1 MLWNDIVYVSLLLL
15 SMAFGCFYRTIKKSH
30 VKQWTAT
37 VLGFALVICVSGSSA
52 LHPIFTVLINAII
65 ITNLSWKS
73 LFYRKCHLVSL
84 YFSFFYL
91 LVIFRFSDYF
101 GLPNPPTH
109 TNLVVMILTLK
120 LPGLAFEINSA
131 ATASSND
138 IQGANSDA
146 FKKIDFMDVI
156 HYSFSYMGVLTGPY
170 YRYRTYWDS
179 LHRPFSNYVDPWPL
193 TYYKLKQIV
202 AFIPLFLIMNHLF
215 PSDYTQTIE
224 YEELNFLYRF
234 LYIYPTFACFRLR
247 MYIGMALAEC
257 VCQMSGLGAYPV
269 CCQSAPGLG
278 PRDYKTVEKLS
289 FDHKR
294 AKMEEQDFE
303 TVHNMNVWEVEFS
316 PFVRHTMKMWNT
328 CIQYW
333 MAVCIYKRFPYKSL
347 RTVITLTLSAL
358 WHGYAAGYYFCIC
371 QVPLYLSFEDIC
383 IKFYNQCEENGFARK
398 VWRFFLWWAKLTCMA
413 YLGVPFQLLR
423 FQEIIHF
430 YKSLYFSGHILGLGL
445 YLIVRI
451 LKPYLLN
458 RRQTDEEHKNK

>member
-1 MLWNDIVYVSLLLL
+1 MLWNDVVYVSLLLL
-15 SMAFGCFYRTIKKSH
+15 CMAFGCFYRTIKESQ
-30 VKQWTAT
+30 VKQWIAT

-52 LHPIFTVLINAII
+52 LHPIVTVVINAII
-65 ITNLSWKS
+65 ITNLSWK
-73 LFYRKCHLVSL
+73 KCHLVSL

-101 GLPNPPTH
+101 GLPNPSTH

-131 ATASSND
+131 ATAPSND

-146 FKKIDFMDVI
+146 FKKIAFMDVI

-179 LHRPFSNYVDPWPL
+179 LHRPFSNYVDPWPH

-202 AFIPLFLIMNHLF
+202 AFIALFLIMSHLF

-224 YEELNFLYRF
+224 FEELSFLYRF
-234 LYIYPTFACFRLR
+234 LYMYPTFACFRLR
-247 MYIGMALAEC
+247 MYIGMSLAEC

-269 CCQSAPGLG
+269 CCQSAPGRG

-294 AKMEEQDFE
+294 AKMEVQDFE
-303 TVHNMNVWEVEFS
+303 TVHNMNVWQVESS
-316 PFVRHTMKMWNT
+316 PFVRHTMKIWNT

-347 RTVITLTLSAL
+347 RTVVTLTLSAL

-383 IKFYNQCEENGFARK
+383 VKFYNQCEENGFAGK

-451 LKPYLLN
+451 LKPYLFK
-458 RRQTDEEHKNK
+458 RRQTEEHKNK